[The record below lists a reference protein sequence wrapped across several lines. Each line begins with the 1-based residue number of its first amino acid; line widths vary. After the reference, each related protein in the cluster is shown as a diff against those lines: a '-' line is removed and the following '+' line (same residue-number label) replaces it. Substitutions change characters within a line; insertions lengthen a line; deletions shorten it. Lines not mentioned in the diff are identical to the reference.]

1 MVARHSDE
9 EQLILVLEPPT
20 HIAEVWGCDTDCSLG
35 LDPVFKATEEI
46 RAAQVSVKME
56 HSLEHVS
63 SAVNMPDK
71 PNCVAV
77 SVKDRAA

>member
-1 MVARHSDE
+1 M
-9 EQLILVLEPPT
+9 
-20 HIAEVWGCDTDCSLG
+20 
-35 LDPVFKATEEI
+35 FKATEEI

-56 HSLEHVS
+56 HSLERVG

-77 SVKDRAA
+77 SVKDRLAMDECRESKSSTPA